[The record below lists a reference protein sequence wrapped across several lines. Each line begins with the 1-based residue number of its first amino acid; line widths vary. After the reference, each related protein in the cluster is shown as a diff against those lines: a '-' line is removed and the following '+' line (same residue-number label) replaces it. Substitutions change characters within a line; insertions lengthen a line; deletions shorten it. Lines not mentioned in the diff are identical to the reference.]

1 MTVLMQ
7 MNIMKCLFSRDDYF
21 QSIATLSMAAF
32 LLPPELIAY
41 IGGFLSV
48 RDFLRLRR
56 TCRLVNRLAATKQ
69 VTGEELQEVLDTIRQ
84 CTCTH
89 RLGYA
94 LTEEMTFSHLYHK
107 ITSQFTTTPKEVL
120 KIRFASLV
128 TFRMHEL
135 AHMYLDQRIPD
146 AKETDTDM
154 QSYTGYTIY
163 GQCLIDH
170 IDGIPR
176 AFDLLKR
183 LVKAWG
189 IPDNWRTVDL
199 RWMDYE
205 NAEGDV
211 VSSAWELNQPEVCRF
226 LIEHGAR
233 TNPEYQQEM
242 IEWAYSH

>member
-7 MNIMKCLFSRDDYF
+7 MNIMKCLFSSDDYF

-56 TCRLVNRLAATKQ
+56 TCRLVNRVASTKQ
-69 VTGEELQEVLDTIRQ
+69 LSGEELQETLD
-84 CTCTH
+84 
-89 RLGYA
+89 RLDRFKFGSQTPS
-94 LTEEMTFSHLYHK
+94 LLSEEFMHNQLYHK

-120 KIRFASLV
+120 KVRFATLV
-128 TFRMHEL
+128 TLSAIEL

-146 AKETDTDM
+146 AKETDIDM
-154 QSYTGYTIY
+154 QSYHGYTIY

-199 RWMDYE
+199 RSMDYE
-205 NAEGDV
+205 ESVGDV
-211 VSSAWELNQPEVCRF
+211 VSYAWELNQPEVCRF